1 MWLHGSREG
10 GTTALATTMARAIRA
25 VHPRGRRRTV
35 VAIMDTDRMQVATA
49 PLVLVL
55 LLVALLLGTSKLR
68 LRHPA
73 EQVLMGMGLI
83 PVMAQLCLVW
93 APQVLLPV

>member
-1 MWLHGSREG
+1 
-10 GTTALATTMARAIRA
+10 
-25 VHPRGRRRTV
+25 
-35 VAIMDTDRMQVATA
+35 MDTDRMQVATA

-73 EQVLMGMGLI
+73 EQVLMGG
-83 PVMAQLCLVW
+83 W
-93 APQVLLPV
+93 ET